1 LFAEQDAHHQRGNRR
16 KETHMKNTRNLTR
29 RFNMVNAATS
39 NSLLDL
45 VKRYEEAAEA
55 QQVLST
61 IAEQIDAVDDQLT
74 DLKFIVNRTAKVG
87 ASIKRLE
94 KKLAALERKYDAAES
109 DCEMCS
115 KSVEYYLNHM
125 RDQMNR
131 HIDNLEWQFNDCK

>member
-1 LFAEQDAHHQRGNRR
+1 M
-16 KETHMKNTRNLTR
+16 KKTHNLAR
-29 RFNMVNAATS
+29 RFNIVNAATS

-74 DLKFIVNRTAKVG
+74 DLKFIVNRTAKVV

-94 KKLAALERKYDAAES
+94 TKLAALERKYDAAES

-131 HIDNLEWQFNDCK
+131 HIDNLEWRFNDCK